1 MLNQLNLT
9 IGVIANHPV
18 CPHFPE
24 SSRPV
29 GGTSLCLVW
38 VHHLGS
44 ARIHINYKLSEVASS
59 VTCWK
64 RAHLEDQSGFFFFFA
79 VLQTVLKC
87 YRGLPDIPNGQYSPH
102 YKKATFMCLLNLLFS
117 SKVKHETRAL
127 LYHKWLWYPLP
138 RGQHRCIIKVQK
150 SKEIQNFVI
159 TIMNCI

>member
-1 MLNQLNLT
+1 MPGVSSSLGFRQDSHKLQTVRGCQLSHLLKK
-9 IGVIANHPV
+9 GP
-18 CPHFPE
+18 F
-24 SSRPV
+24 
-29 GGTSLCLVW
+29 GG
-38 VHHLGS
+38 
-44 ARIHINYKLSEVASS
+44 SE
-59 VTCWK
+59 WI
-64 RAHLEDQSGFFFFFA
+64 FFFFA

-127 LYHKWLWYPLP
+127 LYHKGLWYPLP

-150 SKEIQNFVI
+150 SKEIQNLVI